1 MSRWRDIKQG
11 NKTDSIE
18 KEEVIQDESSSS
30 ASLGKRIKA
39 FLTDSFLITTPII
52 YIVMYLVLGG
62 GSGFAENRALGWGL
76 ILSIILFVIVFFW
89 YIKYQTPGMKAYGL
103 KIIKAS
109 NEERI
114 SLGQAIIRYLATL
127 FAMASFFLMFLP
139 FFNKDKKTFQDLISN
154 TIIINE

>member
-11 NKTDSIE
+11 NKTNSIE
-18 KEEVIQDESSSS
+18 QEEVIPKESSSS

-76 ILSIILFVIVFFW
+76 ILAIILFVIVFF
-89 YIKYQTPGMKAYGL
+89 L
-103 KIIKAS
+103 VC
-109 NEERI
+109 E
-114 SLGQAIIRYLATL
+114 
-127 FAMASFFLMFLP
+127 
-139 FFNKDKKTFQDLISN
+139 ISN
-154 TIIINE
+154 TRNESLWLKNYKGLR